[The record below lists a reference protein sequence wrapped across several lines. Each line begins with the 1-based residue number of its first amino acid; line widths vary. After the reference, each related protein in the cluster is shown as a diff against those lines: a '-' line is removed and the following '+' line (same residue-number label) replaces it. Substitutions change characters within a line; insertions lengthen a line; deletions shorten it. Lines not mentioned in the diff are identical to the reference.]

1 MSSSSHTSSRSMAV
15 SGPPTSDPELRCPS
29 RLHGV
34 LKDRLIEVKCN
45 SKFCGADRETIVF
58 HYFNPATGAIV
69 KTVKYKNPE
78 R

>member
-1 MSSSSHTSSRSMAV
+1 MGNSSPTSSRLMAA
-15 SGPPTSDPELRCPS
+15 SRLSISDLELRCPS

-34 LKDRLIEVKCN
+34 LKGRLIEIKC
-45 SKFCGADRETIVF
+45 SSRFCGANRETIVF
-58 HYFNPATGAIV
+58 HYFNPETGEIV